1 MGVVSFQNAYEK
13 ERVTNERFRRRE
25 KREREREME
34 LNTKTKRKRAC
45 ITTFLTSLICI

>member
-25 KREREREME
+25 KREIEID
-34 LNTKTKRKRAC
+34 TKTKRKRAC
-45 ITTFLTSLICI
+45 ITTFLTSLIYF